1 MNSKEK
7 MEWLRAKVAEWR
19 ITKSMETAYDI
30 CTMLAENLKE
40 GDNEA

>member
-19 ITKSMETAYDI
+19 ITQSITTAYDI
-30 CTMLAENLKE
+30 CAMLAENLKE
-40 GDNEA
+40 PEHEA

>member
-7 MEWLRAKVAEWR
+7 MEWLKAKVAEWKLTR
-19 ITKSMETAYDI
+19 SMTTAYEI

-40 GDNEA
+40 EKDEA